1 MKFTAQR
8 AEGSDFLL
16 GEGGNYGHIVNM
28 YVFRSLESLVSQIVV
43 GRAFSVNNFTSSYGT
58 QVTVEAF
65 LFFFYLFR
73 PRKTFAQINNTSNN
87 SSPSY

>member
-28 YVFRSLESLVSQIVV
+28 YVFRSLESLVSPIVV
-43 GRAFSVNNFTSSYGT
+43 GRAFSVNNFTSGYGT
-58 QVTVEAF
+58 
-65 LFFFYLFR
+65 
-73 PRKTFAQINNTSNN
+73 
-87 SSPSY
+87 

>member
-1 MKFTAQR
+1 MKFTAHR

-28 YVFRSLESLVSQIVV
+28 YVFRSLESLVSPIVV

-58 QVTVEAF
+58 QVTVEACGPLVFF
-65 LFFFYLFR
+65 LFFLLVSTQENICR
-73 PRKTFAQINNTSNN
+73 SN
-87 SSPSY
+87 